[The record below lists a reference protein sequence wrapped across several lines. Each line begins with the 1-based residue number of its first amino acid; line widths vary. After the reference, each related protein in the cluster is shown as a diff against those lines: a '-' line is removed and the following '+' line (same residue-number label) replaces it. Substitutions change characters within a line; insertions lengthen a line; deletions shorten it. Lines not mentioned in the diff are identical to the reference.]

1 MKILKKNK
9 GVLIF
14 YLLLVVITLAVV
26 ERNEENINM
35 ENRYVYLT
43 RYIFFNTSFQNPKN
57 VL

>member
-43 RYIFFNTSFQNPKN
+43 S
-57 VL
+57 

>member
-35 ENRYVYLT
+35 ENRYVYLI
-43 RYIFFNTSFQNPKN
+43 R
-57 VL
+57 

>member
-43 RYIFFNTSFQNPKN
+43 R
-57 VL
+57 

>member
-1 MKILKKNK
+1 MEILKKNK

-14 YLLLVVITLAVV
+14 YLLIVVITLAVV

-43 RYIFFNTSFQNPKN
+43 R
-57 VL
+57 

>member
-14 YLLLVVITLAVV
+14 YLLIVVITLAVV

-43 RYIFFNTSFQNPKN
+43 R
-57 VL
+57 

>member
-1 MKILKKNK
+1 MEILKKNK

-43 RYIFFNTSFQNPKN
+43 R
-57 VL
+57 